1 MHPYANQI
9 QPVLAKMLG
18 DYRHKYHY
26 SQERMSEN
34 LRISPRSYSDL
45 ELGKNNF
52 SGPSL
57 LFFFLTMDD
66 ADRFLALQ
74 ELRAAII
81 RIDEEWDFTQPFPH
95 IDERLGMR

>member
-26 SQERMSEN
+26 SQERMSEH

-45 ELGKNNF
+45 ELGKSSF

-66 ADRFLALQ
+66 ADRFVALQ
-74 ELRAAII
+74 ELETAIFQL
-81 RIDEEWDFTQPFPH
+81 DEA
-95 IDERLGMR
+95 